1 MARHGFFCSSS
12 RTGKRI
18 YMMQTATHTLHTLQ
32 IAVLRLSFGILMY
45 ALTCPPIH
53 SYGPAIPASD
63 HKERMG
69 KEYDNAD
76 NACMRACPYTCQVCI
91 FHATGRVCVCVC
103 ARARTKRRICP
114 WCTLFSEWEE
124 ILEIGSM
131 WTYFLKLEEFF
142 FTFSYNK
149 KKLRKKVYI
158 GYIWEIAH
166 LWPLW

>member
-1 MARHGFFCSSS
+1 
-12 RTGKRI
+12 
-18 YMMQTATHTLHTLQ
+18 MMQTATHTLHTLQ

-91 FHATGRVCVCVC
+91 FHATGRVCVAQKGEFAHDAHCS
-103 ARARTKRRICP
+103 R
-114 WCTLFSEWEE
+114 SERK
-124 ILEIGSM
+124 
-131 WTYFLKLEEFF
+131 FQKLVLCEPI
-142 FTFSYNK
+142 S
-149 KKLRKKVYI
+149 
-158 GYIWEIAH
+158 
-166 LWPLW
+166 

>member
-1 MARHGFFCSSS
+1 MIYRDGWRHTARTYVHAYTVSLLLCRGFAGQRRMARHGFFCSSS

-91 FHATGRVCVCVC
+91 FHATGRVCVC
-103 ARARTKRRICP
+103 ARART
-114 WCTLFSEWEE
+114 
-124 ILEIGSM
+124 
-131 WTYFLKLEEFF
+131 
-142 FTFSYNK
+142 
-149 KKLRKKVYI
+149 RKKENLPMMHIVLGVRGNFRNWFYVNLFP
-158 GYIWEIAH
+158 ET
-166 LWPLW
+166 